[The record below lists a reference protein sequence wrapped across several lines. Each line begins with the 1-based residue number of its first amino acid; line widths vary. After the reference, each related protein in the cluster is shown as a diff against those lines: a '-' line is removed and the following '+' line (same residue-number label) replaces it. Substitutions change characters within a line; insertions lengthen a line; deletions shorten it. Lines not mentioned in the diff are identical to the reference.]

1 MSQVDIAQD
10 TAFYED
16 CAALVGLISRMNLA
30 SEQESADDENGPVD
44 LEYLSSNHEALEALI
59 VQARKLCE
67 QVS

>member
-1 MSQVDIAQD
+1 MSQVDIAQN

-16 CAALVGLISRMNLA
+16 CAALVGLISRMKLA
-30 SEQESADDENGPVD
+30 SEDESSEAEDGPASY
-44 LEYLSSNHEALEALI
+44 EWTISNHEALEALI